1 MSRATLPTVIL
12 TALLAAAI
20 LVLELTPHW
29 GFHSGTRL
37 VALLDHV
44 LAYGLLMLPAALLR
58 RGCLHGL
65 WPLAAVFAGLMEALQ
80 PAVQWR
86 GALSHWL
93 ASCFGIL
100 LVTLSCWLV
109 LGIME
114 LVKAKEDSDD
124 HDWS

>member
-1 MSRATLPTVIL
+1 MPRAPLLTAFL
-12 TALLAAAI
+12 TALLVVAI
-20 LVLELTPHW
+20 VVLELTPQW

-58 RGCLHGL
+58 PGWLHAL
-65 WPLAAVFAGLMEALQ
+65 WPLAATFAGLMEALQ

-93 ASCFGIL
+93 AACFGIL
-100 LVTLSCWLV
+100 IVTLSCWLV
-109 LGIME
+109 MGIME
-114 LVKAKEDSDD
+114 LVKAGKDR
-124 HDWS
+124 DW